1 MKTYAPSS
9 TNRLAVANPTP
20 VEPPVINAVLPF
32 RSAMI
37 MPFASS
43 GLLGQELPFPG
54 SVCTVDEN
62 GHAWTFLGG
71 PSGERLAIH
80 ARPTHRSGHR
90 CGSRQPPRPRHPGQ

>member
-43 GLLGQELPFPG
+43 GLL
-54 SVCTVDEN
+54 EN
-62 GHAWTFLGG
+62 GHAWPLLGG
-71 PSGERLAIH
+71 LPLSALLFAPH
-80 ARPTHRSGHR
+80 RP
-90 CGSRQPPRPRHPGQ
+90 PGQVIAPVPGDRRASRVQGSELGGGQRDRQ